1 MSRLAVEQEGPN
13 WEGVDILSD
22 IEDTSAMI
30 ETQMGEVYDLDR
42 TGQIQASLLLDNL
55 LTCCRCRRIAKAQ
68 TAGLVRASDRL
79 RPYSGSRD
87 AAR

>member
-1 MSRLAVEQEGPN
+1 MSNQHRHVMSRLAVEQEGPN

-55 LTCCRCRRIAKAQ
+55 LADLLQVQADCESADRRPG
-68 TAGLVRASDRL
+68 AGQ
-79 RPYSGSRD
+79 
-87 AAR
+87 